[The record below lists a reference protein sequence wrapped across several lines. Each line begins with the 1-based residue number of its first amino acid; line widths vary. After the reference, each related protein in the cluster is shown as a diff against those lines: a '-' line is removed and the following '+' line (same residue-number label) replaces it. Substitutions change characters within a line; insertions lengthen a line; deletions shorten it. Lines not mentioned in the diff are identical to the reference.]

1 MMDIRRQFLILIMIS
16 SFLSIF
22 CSLCLGNKS
31 INVKSSSSV
40 NLSIKK
46 SFLNDRLRLSLDG
59 YDIFNGDRNRA
70 CRQIYN
76 VRSSFNTKYE
86 TRKVGLTLTYRFH
99 KIKERENQTSAEV
112 EMKRLGISEE

>member
-1 MMDIRRQFLILIMIS
+1 ME
-16 SFLSIF
+16 
-22 CSLCLGNKS
+22 S

-76 VRSSFNTKYE
+76 VKSSFNTKYE
-86 TRKVGLTLTYRFH
+86 TRKIGLTLTYRFH

-112 EMKRLGISEE
+112 EMKRLGIPEE